1 MVSEFSVTLSTLIQS
16 FIHIATHFPTLSL
29 NRSISR
35 FHAFLSCLAMLV
47 FLSNLNSICGALCG
61 RNRYLHS
68 NSRTKIIISSPFSVS
83 RPPRRR
89 PSEIFRKHRIFR
101 ISPIPRSGGI
111 ARNGVPPL
119 QSGMFYRLFVF
130 RIFANWR
137 NVGSY
142 SRADPQLNIKTSP
155 PSSFT
160 RSAIRSPTASRN
172 PAGERLE
179 IKIVGLQFW

>member
-1 MVSEFSVTLSTLIQS
+1 MVAEFSVTLSTLIQS
-16 FIHIATHFPTLSL
+16 FIHIATHFPILSL
-29 NRSISR
+29 NCSILR
-35 FHAFLSCLAMLV
+35 FTAFLSCLAMLV
-47 FLSNLNSICGALCG
+47 FPSNLNSICGALCG

-137 NVGSY
+137 NVGSQSAY
-142 SRADPQLNIKTSP
+142 PCHSCFFGGCQGLG
-155 PSSFT
+155 SFT
-160 RSAIRSPTASRN
+160 NRA
-172 PAGERLE
+172 
-179 IKIVGLQFW
+179 

>member
-1 MVSEFSVTLSTLIQS
+1 
-16 FIHIATHFPTLSL
+16 
-29 NRSISR
+29 
-35 FHAFLSCLAMLV
+35 MLV
-47 FLSNLNSICGALCG
+47 FPSNLNSICGALCG

-137 NVGSY
+137 NVGS
-142 SRADPQLNIKTSP
+142 Q
-155 PSSFT
+155 
-160 RSAIRSPTASRN
+160 SAYPCHSCFFGGCQGFASYVMLRPIHKPLILAFPLHINHATLAVAIFRN
-172 PAGERLE
+172 NQFRRLLR
-179 IKIVGLQFW
+179 KL

>member
-1 MVSEFSVTLSTLIQS
+1 
-16 FIHIATHFPTLSL
+16 
-29 NRSISR
+29 
-35 FHAFLSCLAMLV
+35 MLV
-47 FLSNLNSICGALCG
+47 FPSNLNSICGALCG

-130 RIFANWR
+130 LIFANWR

-142 SRADPQLNIKTSP
+142 PRCEPQSNTSIAP
-155 PSSFT
+155 PSSLI
-160 RSAIRSPTASRN
+160 RSAIRSPTAPTKPSGKRF
-172 PAGERLE
+172 E
-179 IKIVGLQFW
+179 IMIVGFIA